1 MKRYLF
7 VISIVAG
14 LLMPAVTH
22 AGPQAHQLGVCLA
35 DALNGKE
42 RKSLAKWIFFGMSA
56 HSSIEQYS
64 NISAE
69 DIETSDKYVG
79 YLVTRLLTENCP
91 AQARLA
97 FEEDGTGGI
106 EYAFRVVGQVAMQEI
121 MTEPGVSQS
130 LGAFEKYLDREKFSK
145 VFD

>member
-1 MKRYLF
+1 MKRYFF
-7 VISIVAG
+7 VISIIAG
-14 LLMPAVTH
+14 LLTPVGAH
-22 AGPQAHQLGVCLA
+22 AGPQAYELGACLT

-69 DIETSDKYVG
+69 DIETSDRYVG

-91 AQARLA
+91 GQAKLA
-97 FEEDGTGGI
+97 FEEGGTGGI

-121 MTEPGVSQS
+121 MAEPGVSQS
-130 LGAFEKYLDREKFSK
+130 LGAFEKYLDRDRFNQI
-145 VFD
+145 FQ